1 MQIKKFVA
9 PTLKQASMQ
18 MKMEM
23 GGDAVILGTR
33 VIYGESKTGS
43 KRMFEITAGIEE
55 EDILEYA
62 DVDSKQ
68 KSAGSRKSFSGEL
81 QKLSDKIFINPVQER
96 EAFKPKQ
103 SVPNSRNNQNLNI
116 DVEKE
121 LKEVVDTLFAREVQK
136 PIISS
141 ILNQLKKY
149 KNFLH
154 PSNIDSYVISSVASM
169 IPTYHFEVH
178 TRKKAKTVALVG
190 PTGVGKT
197 TCIAKLAVISK
208 ILHNLDVGLISIDT
222 YRLGAI
228 DQLRIFS
235 EISNIDM
242 LVAYEPSDMPKL
254 INSFK
259 KKDIIFIDTAGRSQ
273 NNFDQLKKAKEF
285 LTAANAAE
293 TYLVLSSTGTTKN
306 MLDVS
311 EKFKL
316 FGYDSV
322 IFTKID
328 EAAAFGNILNV
339 VSNFDVPISFLSNGQ
354 VIPDDI
360 ISADPEFIAN
370 MIYTGKFN

>member
-18 MKMEM
+18 MKMEL

-33 VIYGESKTGS
+33 VIYSDSKTGS

-55 EDILEYA
+55 ENILETA
-62 DVDSKQ
+62 EVEANH
-68 KSAGSRKSFSGEL
+68 KSAGSRKSFSSEL
-81 QKLSDKIFINPVQER
+81 QKLSDKIFINPIHEKDR
-96 EAFKPKQ
+96 FKSK
-103 SVPNSRNNQNLNI
+103 VDLLNSSKSKSTNVDI
-116 DVEKE
+116 EKE
-121 LKEVVDTLFAREVQK
+121 LKEIVDTLFVREVQK
-136 PIISS
+136 PIISL

-154 PSNIDSYVISSVASM
+154 PSNIDSYVISSIASM
-169 IPTYHFEVH
+169 IPTYHFEVNAK
-178 TRKKAKTVALVG
+178 KKAKTVALVG

-208 ILHNLDVGLISIDT
+208 ILHNLDVGLISVDT

-242 LVAYEPSDMPKL
+242 LVAYEPSEMPKL

-273 NNFDQLKKAKEF
+273 NNYEQLIKSKEF
-285 LTAANAAE
+285 LTAANASE

-311 EKFKL
+311 DKFKL
-316 FGYDSV
+316 FDYDSV

-339 VSNFDVPISFLSNGQ
+339 VSKFDVPISFLSNGQ